1 MGVSRARG
9 VRCAPG
15 GKCARGGR
23 RARTER
29 PSAAGSATTGRY
41 TSDSWSTANY
51 RPPAAGS
58 STTGDS
64 PPRSGRRAIASRSSR
79 SRSADTFARWPTAS
93 TPSPAPTPG
102 FDLLV
107 EDELCHPSLVGH
119 NRAVDA
125 PVVAVVHHLR
135 ASERWSAW
143 RKRLYRAV
151 ERRYLRTTDAA
162 VYASDA
168 TRRAAEE
175 LAGPRPSVV
184 ARPAGDR
191 FDPDID
197 RETIAARAD
206 RDPFRVVFVGNVVP
220 RKGLGVLL
228 DGLARVSG
236 DWHLSVVGS
245 ESADPEYARRVRERA
260 RDLGLAESVRFEG
273 RVPDRALADR
283 LGESHLLAVP
293 SAYEGYGIVYLEGMG
308 FGLPALATAAGGAA
322 ELVTHG
328 EDGFL
333 VPPDDPE
340 AIAAAVETLRSDR
353 DRLREASLAARRRF
367 ERHPG
372 WDESMATARRF
383 LEAVGATSD
392 PAEEVRP

>member
-1 MGVSRARG
+1 MHVGLVVYG
-9 VRCAPG
+9 
-15 GKCARGGR
+15 
-23 RARTER
+23 EL
-29 PSAAGSATTGRY
+29 
-41 TSDSWSTANY
+41 
-51 RPPAAGS
+51 
-58 STTGDS
+58 STTSGGFLYDRRLAAS
-64 PPRSGRRAIASRSSR
+64 LREAGHRVSVVSLPERGYLRALADGFDPRVRHRLR
-79 SRSADTFARWPTAS
+79 
-93 TPSPAPTPG
+93 G